1 MIYNVIGVNL
11 TSVSVTQIE
20 LGNHS
25 FIQLPILYLFI
36 AVCTLRLDFEE
47 FSIASWA
54 AAAGG
59 AVQTDTDFT
68 CATDTFVVSNVSNDL
83 KFFSCH
89 MAMPPIFAYF

>member
-1 MIYNVIGVNL
+1 MQLLLNSEISNNVGKTFASLLVLKVNW
-11 TSVSVTQIE
+11 SKY
-20 LGNHS
+20 S
-25 FIQLPILYLFI
+25 FTKLLFTFL

-68 CATDTFVVSNVSNDL
+68 CATDTFVVSNVSND
-83 KFFSCH
+83 
-89 MAMPPIFAYF
+89 

>member
-1 MIYNVIGVNL
+1 MKL
-11 TSVSVTQIE
+11 AFFFKT
-20 LGNHS
+20 
-25 FIQLPILYLFI
+25 FLYFFV

-68 CATDTFVVSNVSNDL
+68 CATDTFVVSNVSND
-83 KFFSCH
+83 
-89 MAMPPIFAYF
+89 